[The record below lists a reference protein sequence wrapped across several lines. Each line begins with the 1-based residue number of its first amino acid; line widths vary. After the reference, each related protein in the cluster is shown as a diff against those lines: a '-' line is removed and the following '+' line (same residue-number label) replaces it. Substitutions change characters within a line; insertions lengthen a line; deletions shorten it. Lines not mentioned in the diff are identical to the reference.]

1 MNIRKLEE
9 YEEFE
14 TVYPESVNEICKE
27 LEHLDS
33 MTLER
38 VKELAEFCYKEGY
51 KDGFRFADWLQEKTR

>member
-14 TVYPESVNEICKE
+14 TVYP
-27 LEHLDS
+27 
-33 MTLER
+33 ER

>member
-14 TVYPESVNEICKE
+14 TVYPERANEICKE